1 MLSENLQSEF
11 FKSIPSEFE
20 VSGTTI
26 NYSKRYS
33 NQLSDSDLP
42 AIVVSYVNSD
52 IVNYLYL
59 NNLYTVTNTSR
70 DSFTIEEGKSF
81 YEFDIDSAY
90 KIDYVDGRMNGEWGE
105 IDDSYYMFYRDDD
118 ECGIIFDTIPD
129 YGTECNVD
137 YYHRDIRA
145 EYGGEFSDRI
155 QIDVINTNYTDGD
168 KFINGLRL
176 NKYVVDKVKK
186 ELMFGLDIDGMV
198 VRDTSDTRNMT
209 NIVGEEYRY
218 RNTFDIIVAYHD
230 TYTKLFNTIEEVNYE
245 LESQVV

>member
-1 MLSENLQSEF
+1 MLSESLQTVF

-20 VSGTTI
+20 VDGITV

-42 AIVVSYVNSD
+42 AIVVSYINSD

-70 DSFTIEEGKSF
+70 DSFSIEEGKNF
-81 YEFDIDSAY
+81 YEFSIDSAY
-90 KIDYVDGRMNGEWGE
+90 MIDYVDGRMNDEWGE
-105 IDDSYYMFYRDDD
+105 VNSDYYMFYSDDD
-118 ECGIIFDTIPD
+118 ECGIIFNRLPD
-129 YGTECNVD
+129 YGTECTID
-137 YYHRDIRA
+137 YFHRDIRA

-155 QIDVINTNYTDGD
+155 QIDVINTNYKDD
-168 KFINGLRL
+168 DNFINGLRL
-176 NKYVVDKVKK
+176 NKYVVSKVKK
-186 ELMFGLDIDGMV
+186 ELMFGLDINGMV
-198 VRDTSDTRNMT
+198 VRDTTDTRNMT
-209 NIVGEEYRY
+209 NIVGEEYHY
-218 RNTFDIIVAYHD
+218 RNTFDINIAYHD